1 MAAMLLVLRR
11 RGGGLSRVSSRQWL
25 VASLRALARPENPPS
40 STSRR
45 PASASGP
52 TKRST
57 PSRLWVTDPA
67 GKGFRTWIGIEAA
80 TDVALKFAGV
90 VLRLRAV
97 EGAI

>member
-1 MAAMLLVLRR
+1 
-11 RGGGLSRVSSRQWL
+11 
-25 VASLRALARPENPPS
+25 
-40 STSRR
+40 
-45 PASASGP
+45 
-52 TKRST
+52 
-57 PSRLWVTDPA
+57 VTDPA